1 MTDIEKNY
9 ARCFS
14 CPSGAIVLAHLRNMT
29 IERTF
34 GANATNE
41 ELRWGAAQSAL
52 VRQIES
58 LVARGRG
65 NQT

>member
-9 ARCFS
+9 TRCFS
-14 CPSGAIVLAHLRNMT
+14 SPSGVVVLAHLRNIT

-34 GANATNE
+34 GAAATNE
-41 ELRWGAAQSAL
+41 ELRWFAAQSAL